1 MPEGDTIFRAARTL
15 NRAFAGKCVTSF
27 ETVLPKLERVNI
39 YRPIVGRTIERVAAE
54 GKWLLIYFSGDLILL
69 THMLM
74 SGSWH
79 IYRPAE
85 MWKRHRS
92 DMRIVIGTD
101 EFLAVAFQV
110 PVSEF
115 HSSLSL
121 ARRPGLRSLGP
132 SVLAQDFDEAAAARH
147 IAAQP
152 NLEIGEALVSQ
163 RLIAGL
169 GNVFKSEVCFACG
182 IHPFRRV
189 RALSSEE
196 LLQLMKT
203 ARRFL
208 AANVTDN
215 SADGIVT
222 YVGLRRT
229 TGRTDRE
236 ENLWVYRRA
245 GEACRKCG
253 SAILSRKQGEGART
267 TFWCPRCQP
276 GEPAAAYASQARS

>member
-15 NRAFAGKCVTSF
+15 NRVFAGKCVTSF
-27 ETVLPKLERVNI
+27 ETVLPKLDRVNI
-39 YRPIVGRTIERVAAE
+39 DLPILGRTIERVAAE
-54 GKWLLIYFSGDLILL
+54 GKWLLMYFSGDLILL

-79 IYRPAE
+79 IYRPGE
-85 MWKRHRS
+85 TWKRRRS

-110 PVSEF
+110 PIAEF
-115 HSSLSL
+115 HSRVSL
-121 ARRPGLRSLGP
+121 ARRPGFRSLGP
-132 SVLAQDFDEAAAARH
+132 SVLAQDFDEAAAARQ

-169 GNVFKSEVCFACG
+169 GNVFKSEVCFACDV
-182 IHPFRRV
+182 HPFRRV
-189 RALSSEE
+189 RTLSSEE
-196 LLQLMKT
+196 LLQLVKT

-215 SADGIVT
+215 SSDGIVT
-222 YVGLRRT
+222 YIGLRRT
-229 TGRTDRE
+229 TGRADRE

-276 GEPAAAYASQARS
+276 G